1 MTKIGIIIPS
11 TNRGLNCKSYKDIP
25 FYKIFLKY
33 FIKSYNKSGKYRYK
47 IFMVVDKDDPI
58 YSSKE
63 RMSQLKKFISLV
75 KFLDIDFIW
84 SDGIEKGHVTAMW
97 NRAFEYAYKDGCEYF
112 YQAGDDVCIMDK
124 NWEYVFIEA
133 LGKMNNLGVV
143 GPFDYGRFLYEEEN
157 NVKQKFLLTQSFVS
171 RLHYEIFG
179 FYFDPA
185 IKNWFCDDWITYV
198 YGEINRLYC
207 DKRIRIS
214 NMGGDPRYTP
224 VGEGD
229 EWKGMTKICRERI
242 DIGKAR
248 IKDFI
253 EKHNA
258 MVEKMRKESSE

>member
-1 MTKIGIIIPS
+1 MIKIGIIIPS
-11 TNRGLNCKSYKDIP
+11 TTRGLNCRNYKETP

-33 FIKSYNKSGKYRYK
+33 FIKTYNKTGKYHFK

-58 YSSKE
+58 YSSYDQMK
-63 RMSQLKKFISLV
+63 QLKKFISLV
-75 KFLDIDFIW
+75 RFLEMDFIW

-97 NRAFEYAYKDGCEYF
+97 NRAFQYAYNENYEYF
-112 YQAGDDVCIMDK
+112 YQCGDDVCIVDK
-124 NWEYVFIEA
+124 GWEDVFTAA
-133 LGKMNNLGVV
+133 LNKMNNLGVV
-143 GPFDYGRFLYEEEN
+143 GPFDYGRFLYEKEN

-171 RLHYEIFG
+171 RTHYQIFG

-198 YGEINRLYC
+198 YGEIKRLYC
-207 DKRIRIS
+207 DKRLRIQ

-229 EWKGMTKICRERI
+229 QWKEVTKLCRERI
-242 DIGKAR
+242 DKGKTK

-258 MVEKMRKESSE
+258 MVENMRKETSE

>member
-1 MTKIGIIIPS
+1 MIKIGIIIPS
-11 TNRGLNCKSYKDIP
+11 TTRGLNCRNYKDTP

-33 FIKSYNKSGKYRYK
+33 FIKTYNKTGKYHFK

-58 YSSKE
+58 YSNYDQMK
-63 RMSQLKKFISLV
+63 QLKKFISLV
-75 KFLDIDFIW
+75 RFLEMDFIW

-97 NRAFEYAYKDGCEYF
+97 NRAFQYAYNENYEYF
-112 YQAGDDVCIMDK
+112 YQCGDDVCIVDK
-124 NWEYVFIEA
+124 GWEDVFIAA
-133 LGKMNNLGVV
+133 LNKMNNLGVV
-143 GPFDYGRFLYEEEN
+143 GPFDYGRFLYEKEN

-171 RLHYEIFG
+171 RTHYQIFG

-207 DKRIRIS
+207 DKRLRIQ

-229 EWKGMTKICRERI
+229 QWKEVTKLCRERI
-242 DIGKAR
+242 DKGKTK

-258 MVEKMRKESSE
+258 MVEKIRNEFS

>member
-11 TNRGLNCKSYKDIP
+11 TNRGINCRNYRETP

-47 IFMVVDKDDPI
+47 IFMVVDRDDPI
-58 YSSKE
+58 YGIPGQMEKI
-63 RMSQLKKFISLV
+63 KKFISLV
-75 KFLDIDFIW
+75 KFLDINFIW

-112 YQAGDDVCIMDK
+112 YQAGDDICIMDK
-124 NWEYVFIEA
+124 GWEYVFIEA
-133 LGKMNNLGVV
+133 LSKMNNLGVV
-143 GPFDYGRFLYEEEN
+143 GPFDYGRFLFERDRK
-157 NVKQKFLLTQSFVS
+157 VKQKFLLTQSFVS

-198 YGEINRLYC
+198 YKELNRLYY
-207 DKRIRIS
+207 DKKIRIQ
-214 NMGGDPRYTP
+214 NMGGKPRYTP
-224 VGEGD
+224 VGAGYQWEEVG
-229 EWKGMTKICRERI
+229 KLCRERV
-242 DIGKAR
+242 DEGKTK

-258 MVEKMRKESSE
+258 IVEKIRNESS

>member
-11 TNRGLNCKSYKDIP
+11 TTRGLNCRNYKETP

-33 FIKSYNKSGKYRYK
+33 FIKTYNKTGKYHFK

-58 YSSKE
+58 YSSYDQMK
-63 RMSQLKKFISLV
+63 QLKKFISLV
-75 KFLDIDFIW
+75 RFLEMDFIW

-97 NRAFEYAYKDGCEYF
+97 NRAFQYAYNENYEYF
-112 YQAGDDVCIMDK
+112 YQCGDDVCIVDK
-124 NWEYVFIEA
+124 GWEDVFIAA
-133 LGKMNNLGVV
+133 LNKMNNLGVV
-143 GPFDYGRFLYEEEN
+143 GPFDYGRFLYEKEN

-171 RLHYEIFG
+171 RTHYQIFG

-198 YGEINRLYC
+198 YGEIKRLYC
-207 DKRIRIS
+207 DKRLRIQ

-229 EWKGMTKICRERI
+229 QWKEVTKLCRERI
-242 DIGKAR
+242 DKGKTK

-258 MVEKMRKESSE
+258 MVEKIRNESS